1 MSDPMTALS
10 NVLSLIIGI
19 VFYAILIGFAGYALI
34 AAVIS
39 LIDGFMCLFGL
50 GHWKRQAAEFK
61 YRTTRNNIERLE
73 TELGMRTRGEEHTC

>member
-50 GHWKRQAAEFK
+50 GHAR
-61 YRTTRNNIERLE
+61 Y
-73 TELGMRTRGEEHTC
+73 